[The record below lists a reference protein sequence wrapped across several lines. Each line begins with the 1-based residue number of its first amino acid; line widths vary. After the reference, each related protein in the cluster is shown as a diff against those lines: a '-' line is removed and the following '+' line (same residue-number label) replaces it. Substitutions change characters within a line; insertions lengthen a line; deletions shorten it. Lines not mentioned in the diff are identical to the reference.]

1 MRGVV
6 FEDVRRVRVD
16 DLAEPTVEEP
26 TDAIVRITTA
36 AICGSDLHFYHGKA
50 PLQPGDPM
58 GHEGI
63 GVIEEVGPAVTRFSP
78 GDRVVVAFDIVCGE
92 CWFCE
97 KGQTS
102 LCDHFR
108 TLGIGTFGG
117 DLGGAQAERLRVPVA
132 DTNLLRVPDGMEDER
147 ALFVGDI
154 LTTGVYGAGIA
165 DIGARDTVA
174 VVGAGPV
181 GFFAAQAAR
190 RHGPREVLVLDLRAD
205 RLALMEKLG
214 FTTINV
220 EERNAQSAVDE
231 ATGGR
236 GADVVIEAVGSE
248 PAWETAL
255 HVVRRG
261 GTLVVLGMYVSERV
275 ELQLGVAWNRAVRF
289 VFAGVTPTHAW
300 WEEAMAAVADGS
312 IDPLPIIS
320 HTLPLEDAPTG
331 YELFDRREATK
342 VLLKP

>member
-1 MRGVV
+1 MATCLRSPDTSRRRASPRIWPAPSPPTSPTRRPEGARRRLRGRLPRARGRP
-6 FEDVRRVRVD
+6 RRADGRGAHRRHRAHHHGGH
-16 DLAEPTVEEP
+16 LRLGSPLLS
-26 TDAIVRITTA
+26 RQGA
-36 AICGSDLHFYHGKA
+36 AAAGRSDG
-50 PLQPGDPM
+50 
-58 GHEGI
+58 
-63 GVIEEVGPAVTRFSP
+63 TR
-78 GDRVVVAFDIVCGE
+78 GDRRDRGGGPGRDAVLARRSG
-92 CWFCE
+92 
-97 KGQTS
+97 G
-102 LCDHFR
+102 R
-108 TLGIGTFGG
+108 GIRH
-117 DLGGAQAERLRVPVA
+117 RLRVPVA

-181 GFFAAQAAR
+181 GFFAAQSAR
-190 RHGPREVLVLDLRAD
+190 
-205 RLALMEKLG
+205 
-214 FTTINV
+214 
-220 EERNAQSAVDE
+220 DE

-289 VFAGVTPTHAW
+289 VFAGVTPIHAW

-312 IDPLPIIS
+312 IHPLPIIS
-320 HTLPLEDAPTG
+320 HTLPLEDASTG